1 MITPHLLIL
10 LTDLMISLETPSHLS
25 QSEGWGMVGS
35 SGTLAKGVEW
45 SGVKRADVVVQLVL
59 SHFSSKRSCVGKVM

>member
-25 QSEGWGMVGS
+25 RSEGWGMVGS

-45 SGVKRADVVVQLVL
+45 G
-59 SHFSSKRSCVGKVM
+59 